1 MTEIP
6 TGADGKLET
15 VDFRGLVFGFAS
27 AALYYLGENPIE
39 GKSAP
44 EKNLPLAKQNIDI
57 LEMLKE
63 KTLGNLQPDE
73 DQLLQ
78 QLLGDLMSRYVA
90 AKK

>member
-1 MTEIP
+1 MTDAP
-6 TGADGKLET
+6 TGQQLET

-39 GKSAP
+39 GKEAP

-63 KTLGNLQPDE
+63 KTAGNLATDE
-73 DQLLQ
+73 DELLQ
-78 QLLGDLMSRYVA
+78 QVLRDLMSRYVDA
-90 AKK
+90 TK